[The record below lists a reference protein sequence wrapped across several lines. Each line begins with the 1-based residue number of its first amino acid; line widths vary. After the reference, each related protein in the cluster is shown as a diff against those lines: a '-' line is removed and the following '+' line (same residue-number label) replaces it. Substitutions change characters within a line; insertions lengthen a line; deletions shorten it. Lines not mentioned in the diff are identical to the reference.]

1 MLVDSHCH
9 INFISFKDDADKVI
23 KDFLANNYA
32 LIIVGSQDSTS
43 RRAVEYADKYERGV
57 YAAVGLHPID
67 LIADAQDTVV
77 MDGVP
82 YTFKSRQEDFDR
94 KKYRLLTLSSKKV
107 VALGEVG
114 LDYYFD
120 KYSPEQ
126 IAGYKAKQAEVF
138 REFISLAEELD
149 LPLIIHCRGEK
160 KDPYGAY
167 DDLFDILDKEIAAG
181 RKVRGVVHCFGGNQE
196 QAEEFLS
203 LGLYLGFTGIITFKK
218 KAEELQLV
226 AKITPWE
233 KILVETDAPFLSPEP
248 HRGERN
254 LPQYVEFVCR
264 KLAELK
270 NIEYQ
275 EAAQIT
281 TNNTRALF
289 GI

>member
-1 MLVDSHCH
+1 M
-9 INFISFKDDADKVI
+9 
-23 KDFLANNYA
+23 
-32 LIIVGSQDSTS
+32 
-43 RRAVEYADKYERGV
+43 
-57 YAAVGLHPID
+57 
-67 LIADAQDTVV
+67 
-77 MDGVP
+77 
-82 YTFKSRQEDFDR
+82 
-94 KKYRLLTLSSKKV
+94 
-107 VALGEVG
+107 
-114 LDYYFD
+114 
-120 KYSPEQ
+120 
-126 IAGYKAKQAEVF
+126 
-138 REFISLAEELD
+138 
-149 LPLIIHCRGEK
+149 
-160 KDPYGAY
+160 
-167 DDLFDILDKEIAAG
+167 FDILDKEIAAG